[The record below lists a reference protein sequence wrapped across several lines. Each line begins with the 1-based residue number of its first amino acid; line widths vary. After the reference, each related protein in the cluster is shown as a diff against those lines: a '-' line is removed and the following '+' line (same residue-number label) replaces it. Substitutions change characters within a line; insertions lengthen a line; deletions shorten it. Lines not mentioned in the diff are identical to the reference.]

1 MRERLE
7 RQGDAIEWVL
17 WSHGVQA
24 QVAGGTVGP
33 RLIRFYLHPA
43 PGVRVSRLVNLA
55 EELALALSAPAC
67 RVTRQA
73 GQVVLE
79 LPRPDAPPVR
89 LQALTRYLNA
99 DAVPREA
106 ALLGLDEEGRVLG
119 LRLSSPDVAHVLVAG
134 TTGSGKTALLQILA
148 LSLAQHNPAAALQMV
163 LIDPQGRGLGTLAA
177 LPHVR
182 GLVTEPAAS
191 EEALADLVSELED
204 RARRRVAYPRVVVVI
219 DELADVVRAPSVGK
233 RGAGVV
239 RGAARAHAER
249 ALARLVSRGRGV
261 GLHVVAATQKP
272 TVAAVGSLV
281 QANFPTRIVGR
292 VASAADARV
301 AAGRGGLGAES
312 LLGRGDFL
320 LVSGGTVVRFQGAY
334 EDPAAVQALVQQIA
348 AVPEPGARRLL
359 AATGTEG
366 GSTQLAEVLRSRLH
380 QAARRGWQIV
390 K

>member
-1 MRERLE
+1 MRACLE
-7 RQGDAIEWVL
+7 RQGDVIEWVL

-33 RLIRFYLHPA
+33 RLVSFHLHPA
-43 PGVRVSRLVNLA
+43 PGVRVSRLVNLT
-55 EELALALSAPAC
+55 EELALALAAPTC
-67 RVTRQA
+67 RVTRQS
-73 GQVVLE
+73 GRVVLE
-79 LPRPDAPPVR
+79 LPRSDAPPVR
-89 LQALTRYLNA
+89 LQTLTRCL
-99 DAVPREA
+99 DAAATPRET

-134 TTGSGKTALLQILA
+134 TTGSGKTALLQTLV

-163 LIDPQGRGLGTLAA
+163 LIDPQGRGLGALAA

-191 EEALADLVSELED
+191 GEVLADLVSELED
-204 RARRRVAYPRVVVVI
+204 RARRQVAYPRVVVVI
-219 DELADVVRAPSVGK
+219 DELADMVRAFSKGE

-239 RGAARAHAER
+239 REPAGAHAER

-261 GLHVVAATQKP
+261 GLHVVAATQTP

-301 AAGRGGLGAES
+301 AAGRGELGAES

-320 LVSGGTVVRFQGAY
+320 LVSGGTVVRFQAAY
-334 EDPAAVQALVQQIA
+334 EDPAAVRALVQQIA
-348 AVPEPGARRLL
+348 AMPEPEAPRLL
-359 AATGTEG
+359 AAMGTGTEG
-366 GSTQLAEVLRSRLH
+366 LGNRMLE
-380 QAARRGWQIV
+380 AARRGWQIV